1 MRQQLAWTA
10 LLATTVQAVEMLS
23 LQLVARE
30 STQVAGQQIAPYV
43 NQATIVTQ
51 AQQGLE
57 NACMKNEKCKGR
69 RGEHV

>member
-1 MRQQLAWTA
+1 M
-10 LLATTVQAVEMLS
+10 
-23 LQLVARE
+23 ARE

-69 RGEHV
+69 RRECVRELRERGALWELI